1 MNPRRILVT
10 GSTGFIGSR
19 LCELL
24 SLEYCLPYRALVRN
38 FSRAV
43 RIARLNIEMAA
54 GDLADPES
62 LRKAVTGCDAVVNL
76 AHSDDRSARRET
88 ASLVAACKQAKVER
102 LVHISSMAVHGPTP
116 AVETVTEANSPIRRW
131 KEVYSDA
138 KAEAERVVADS
149 AKRGDLRAVI
159 LRPTIVYGPFSGFV
173 RAVVE
178 EARRGFITLIDNG
191 AGICNAV
198 YVDDVCDAV
207 LAALVTENVNG
218 EGFLINGPSRITWH
232 DFNTTFANL
241 VTGPKAVHNYS
252 AQEVVS
258 HWRARR
264 PTARDTINSVVRLV
278 SSPAFHAQ
286 LATVPPV
293 GWAIKTAK
301 GLLAKNVSAEQKAAL
316 KTRLLGKRPEVE
328 HGAADKPAM
337 PSPGRVVREAYPA
350 WVCSD
355 LARARLGWQPLHT
368 FEEGAMRTSDW
379 LRVARLI

>member
-1 MNPRRILVT
+1 MKPHKILVT

-24 SLEYCLPYRALVRN
+24 SLEYGLPYRALVRN
-38 FSRAV
+38 FSRAA
-43 RIARLNIEMAA
+43 RIARLDLEMAT

-62 LRKAVTGCDAVVNL
+62 LRNALRGCDAVVNL

-88 ASLVAACKQAKVER
+88 ANLVAACTEAKVGR
-102 LVHISSMAVHGPTP
+102 LVHVSSMAVHGPTP

-138 KAEAERVVADS
+138 KAEAERVVAES
-149 AKRGDLRAVI
+149 ARRGDWGAVI

-178 EARRGFITLIDNG
+178 EARRGFVTLIDNG
-191 AGICNAV
+191 AGVCNAV
-198 YVDDVCDAV
+198 YVDDVCDAIR
-207 LAALVTENVNG
+207 AALVTGDVTG
-218 EGFLINGPSRITWH
+218 DGLLINGPSRITWR
-232 DFNTTFANL
+232 DFNMTFANL
-241 VTGPKAVHNYS
+241 VTGPKAVHNH
-252 AQEVVS
+252 AADEVVS

-264 PTARDTINSVVRLV
+264 PTARGTIRSVVRLAG
-278 SSPAFHAQ
+278 SPAFHAQ

-301 GLLAKNVSAEQKAAL
+301 GLLAQNISAERKAAL
-316 KTRLLGKRPEVE
+316 KTHLLGKRVAVE
-328 HGAADKPAM
+328 HSASDGPAM
-337 PSPGRVVREAYPA
+337 PSVGRVVREAYPA
-350 WVCSD
+350 WVSSD

-368 FEEGAMRTSDW
+368 FEEGAARTADW
-379 LRVARLI
+379 LRFARLI